1 MAKVSVGKLFDK
13 KTKNRKMEDQLKE
26 EHQEIVQDQVER
38 ESESAETSE
47 VKGAELN
54 EEQKLHMQLEEQKDK
69 YLRLFAEFDNYKK
82 RNARERIELFAS
94 AGKEVILEVLPIMDD
109 LERATTA
116 AHATEDIQSVRE
128 GLNLITD
135 KMKKA
140 LEKKGVKPIDCKGE
154 VFDVEKHEAITEIPA
169 PSEDMKGKVI
179 DDVEKGYMLYDK
191 VLRFSKVVVGK

>member
-1 MAKVSVGKLFDK
+1 MEEQLNQEKNEILQEQHEPDTEQPELTDAAKG
-13 KTKNRKMEDQLKE
+13 E
-26 EHQEIVQDQVER
+26 EM
-38 ESESAETSE
+38 
-47 VKGAELN
+47 N
-54 EEQKLHMQLEEQKDK
+54 EEQKFHAQLEEQKDK

-109 LERATTA
+109 LERALVA
-116 AHATEDIQSVRE
+116 ANATEDIQSVRE
-128 GLNLITD
+128 GLNLISE
-135 KMKKA
+135 KMRKA
-140 LEKKGVKPIDCKGE
+140 LEKKGVKPIECKGE

-169 PSEDMKGKVI
+169 PSEEMKGKVI